1 MQQNCLLKELATI
14 HSGYSLRN
22 PFEEFILPNVEWI
35 QPSHVTAQNFINLP
49 RITVKLAKNI
59 TVLQAGDVLLTSRVN
74 FKAALISEPTSMPTL
89 ASVGIWIIRPDQ
101 SRLHPG
107 FLTFWLNSTQG
118 QKALQGLGNEFTTI
132 KFIRKDDLEGL
143 SIPLPSMAKQEQ
155 LANLYTCY
163 VKQKQLQEKRLNLQQ
178 QLLNTLATQL

>member
-22 PFEEFILPNVEWI
+22 PFEEFSCPNVEWI
-35 QPSHVTAQNFINLP
+35 RPSHVTAQNFFHLP

-74 FKAALISEPTSMPTL
+74 FKAALISAPTTIPTL

-101 SRLHPG
+101 SRVRPG

-118 QKALQGLGNEFTTI
+118 QKSLQGLGNEFTTI

-143 SIPLPSMAKQEQ
+143 SVPLPAIAKQEQ